1 MVGYMNKIVPISDL
15 QTKAKQC
22 VDQVKDSDEVVIITQ
37 RGRAAAVLVS
47 IEHYEGLVA
56 THDEM
61 SYPDWQ
67 ERLRRAQRES
77 RARRGVSLDSYVRRR
92 SKR

>member
-1 MVGYMNKIVPISDL
+1 MNKIIPISEL

-22 VDQVKDSDEVVIITQ
+22 VERVKDTDEAVIITQ

-47 IEHYEGLVA
+47 IETYEGLVA

-67 ERLRRAQRES
+67 DRLARAERES
-77 RARRGVSLDSYVRRR
+77 KAGKGVSLDTYLKRR